1 MKTKKAWLAAMLAL
15 VFLAGGLGGAFGGYS
30 WARKTAPRTP
40 APSIAQR
47 EYRPP
52 RPPDFPDNPDNAD
65 KAKIKEKFKK
75 MFLSR
80 LDEELGLNEDQ
91 RQKAG
96 VIFDTQ
102 HEQVVAMRDEMRGRF
117 LAIEGRTMEQ
127 IGEIL
132 DPQQKEK
139 LAKLIKERKAQSKD
153 DKIMPL
159 LMQPRDEHRKG
170 RGGRFRDKIRN
181 R

>member
-117 LAIEGRTMEQ
+117 LAIEGRTLEQ

-132 DPQQKEK
+132 DPQQKDK
-139 LAKLIKERKAQSKD
+139 LDALVEQYKAQGKD

-159 LMQPRDEHRKG
+159 FMRPRDGYHDGKGG
-170 RGGRFRDKIRN
+170 RGHKRSWN